1 MQFHFEF
8 PSFVERLGENVIK
21 HAHEK
26 CFSRKIFFGCGGEL
40 NPGIWIHNLT
50 LYQLSHQECWW
61 FWRFFVYLNPLWA
74 AFAFWNKCMHS
85 AVHFFEFLTVGQE
98 RLRDMQMH
106 LRSEQKKKSRRGGIW
121 TQVYRFTIQR
131 STNWAIRDKD
141 IRGKRQM
148 CYINK
153 CTKTVQRGNVK
164 EVVPINEQSVSLA
177 LSASPL
183 GLLRRPIKDWQLF
196 LWFHGLLYS
205 SNNNNSYTK
214 PS

>member
-1 MQFHFEF
+1 MSYVFQK
-8 PSFVERLGENVIK
+8 N
-21 HAHEK
+21 
-26 CFSRKIFFGCGGEL
+26 IFWIWGEL
-40 NPGIWIHNLT
+40 NPDIWIHNLT

-61 FWRFFVYLNPLWA
+61 DLRFFVYLNPLWA

-85 AVHFFEFLTVGQE
+85 AVHFFWIVDSWTGKVAWYADAFEIWAE
-98 RLRDMQMH
+98 
-106 LRSEQKKKSRRGGIW
+106 KKSRRGGIW

-141 IRGKRQM
+141 VRGKRM

-153 CTKTVQRGNVK
+153 YTKTEQRGNVK

-177 LSASPL
+177 LSASPM

-196 LWFHGLLYS
+196 LWLHGLLYS
-205 SNNNNSYTK
+205 SNDNNSYTK

>member
-26 CFSRKIFFGCGGEL
+26 CFSRKIFFGCGGSWTLASEFIIWHSTNWATKNVEDCRGFLFTWTHCEL
-40 NPGIWIHNLT
+40 HLLFEINACT
-50 LYQLSHQECWW
+50 QLCT
-61 FWRFFVYLNPLWA
+61 
-74 AFAFWNKCMHS
+74 
-85 AVHFFEFLTVGQE
+85 FFELLTVGQE

-177 LSASPL
+177 LSASPM